1 MNDNQNSPAFPY
13 ENGCEPGLTKREY
26 MATMILQSMLS
37 NPVNT
42 GAIKYYVTVSVRT
55 ADDLLQELENDGK

>member
-26 MATMILQSMLS
+26 MATMILQGMLS
-37 NPVNT
+37 NPANT
-42 GAIKYYVTVSVRT
+42 GDFKFYTT
-55 ADDLLQELENDGK
+55 ASAKVADELLNALESNG